1 MSLLSSLSVAPRLA
15 GAHAGLK
22 PGATFWPFATPGP
35 GHGPRCSAG
44 ILPAW
49 DAARMAALRSG
60 QLAESFLGF
69 FHIGKREFAGFNQVR
84 HDWLS
89 TPAE

>member
-1 MSLLSSLSVAPRLA
+1 MPPGWRRYVLASLP
-15 GAHAGLK
+15 
-22 PGATFWPFATPGP
+22 
-35 GHGPRCSAG
+35 
-44 ILPAW
+44 
-49 DAARMAALRSG
+49 
-60 QLAESFLGF
+60 ESFLGF

>member
-1 MSLLSSLSVAPRLA
+1 
-15 GAHAGLK
+15 
-22 PGATFWPFATPGP
+22 
-35 GHGPRCSAG
+35 
-44 ILPAW
+44 
-49 DAARMAALRSG
+49 MAALRSG